1 MESSVQ
7 IADNVAWVEM
17 NFGEVDLGDKRLTKR
32 LQRLAGNALKMP
44 HGRITAQNCV
54 WADTKAAYRFYDN
67 ENVTFDKVAG
77 QHWQQT
83 RQTRPG
89 RYLLICDTTEIDHT
103 QHKATKGLGILGNGK
118 GRGMQLHSCLMYDST
133 AKQIV
138 GTAGA
143 LIHYR
148 KLVPKGETETQR
160 LNRLRESHV
169 WGTLAD
175 QIGTATEGSQWIHVW
190 DRGGDNFESMC
201 HVVLAKND
209 FVIRASRLN
218 RKVIG
223 SDGSSIELKKAIDQ
237 AKVLGTY
244 DVDVRTRNK
253 DAARVAKMEVSVI
266 NVLYPR
272 PKHHSRWVKS
282 CSIQE
287 ITLNVVIARELN
299 PPKGSTRILWGL
311 LTTLP
316 VVTVDDAM
324 QVIHDYENRWLIEE
338 YHKVIK
344 TGCSIEHH
352 SLETADRLEPLI
364 GLLSVIGTRILQ
376 LKLIGRNQPEAK
388 AKTHVP
394 ADWLEAMQ
402 LYRPSVNFDTLTV
415 YQFLREIAK
424 LGGFLARSGD
434 GEPGWITIWRGIEI
448 LMRLLDGI
456 QLGRTANQN

>member
-1 MESSVQ
+1 MQV
-7 IADNVAWVEM
+7 ADNVAWVEA
-17 NFGEVDLGDKRLTKR
+17 NFGEVDLGDKRLTRR
-32 LQRLAGNALKMP
+32 LQLLAGGALKTP
-44 HGRITAQNCV
+44 HGSIVTQNPT

-67 ENVTFDKVAG
+67 MNVTFDKVSG

-83 RQTRPG
+83 RQTQPG

-103 QHKATKGLGILGNGK
+103 LHKATKGLGILGNGK

-148 KLVPKGETETQR
+148 KLVPEGETEMQR

-169 WGTLAD
+169 WGTLAN
-175 QIGTATEGSQWIHVW
+175 QVGTAPEGSQWIHVW

-201 HVVLAKND
+201 HVVLSKND
-209 FVIRASRLN
+209 FIVRASRLN
-218 RKVIG
+218 RKVIT
-223 SDGSSIELKKAIDQ
+223 SDGESTELKKAINEG
-237 AKVLGTY
+237 KVLGTY
-244 DVDVRTRNK
+244 DVEVRTRKK
-253 DAARVAKMEVSVI
+253 DTARTAKMEVSVI
-266 NVLYPR
+266 KVTYPR
-272 PKHHSRWVKS
+272 PTHHSSWVKS
-282 CSIQE
+282 CGVKE
-287 ITLNVVIARELN
+287 ITVNVVIARELD
-299 PPKGSTRILWGL
+299 PPKGSTRILWVL

-316 VVTVDDAM
+316 VDTLADAM
-324 QVIHDYENRWLIEE
+324 QVIQDYEKRWLIEE
-338 YHKVIK
+338 FHKVIK

-352 SLETADRLEPLI
+352 ALETAERLEPLI
-364 GLLSVIGTRILQ
+364 GLLSVVGTRILQ

-394 ADWLEAMQ
+394 SDWIEAMQ
-402 LYRPSVNFDTLTV
+402 LYRPSVKFDTMTV
-415 YQFLREIAK
+415 YQFIREIAK
-424 LGGFLARSGD
+424 LGGFLGRKGD

-456 QLGRTANQN
+456 RLGLNAKRI